1 MSEENR
7 DLLMGVFCTTADSA
21 PALDALTTA
30 VVRDLSERDGLLT
43 AQIMR
48 ASVASNS
55 RTLGVENAFV
65 VYCSPGP
72 AGAPTADYCLSSA
85 CAPIENPKEICAEIA
100 GALGE

>member
-48 ASVASNS
+48 ASIASKS
-55 RTLGVENAFV
+55 RTLGVEDRKSEGNLRRDRGRLGRVKRRPGAARA
-65 VYCSPGP
+65 CSP
-72 AGAPTADYCLSSA
+72 Y
-85 CAPIENPKEICAEIA
+85 
-100 GALGE
+100 